1 MKKWMP
7 LIPVLALFPAMVL
20 AAGSDLPVEVHA
32 SQGIKYYNGGVGM
45 DERARLPQVFPLKI
59 VFATDRG
66 LYLNNADVKFFDSSG
81 KEVLAVRADN
91 GPWLVADLPPGTYR
105 VEATLEG
112 RTVSARSLRVQ
123 SGGRTAAIL
132 RWKTSDVDMGL

>member
-1 MKKWMP
+1 MKRWMP
-7 LIPVLALFPAMVL
+7 LIPVLSLFPVMVL
-20 AAGSDLPVEVHA
+20 AAGPDLPVDVRT
-32 SQGIKYYNGGVGM
+32 SQGIRYYNGGVGM
-45 DERARLPQVFPLKI
+45 DERADMPQVFPLKI

-112 RTVSARSLRVQ
+112 HTVSARSLEVRQ
-123 SGGRTAAIL
+123 GGRTAAIL